1 MNQTELMPDAKVE
14 QSMEWSTAA
23 QVIDWCVSEM
33 LDKIHEWPEDY
44 GPGRADEVMEAWE
57 RILRG

>member
-1 MNQTELMPDAKVE
+1 MSQTHLLPEPNAE
-14 QSMEWSTAA
+14 QGMEWSTAV

-44 GPGRADEVMEAWE
+44 GPGRADEVMEAWD